1 MSASHPSP
9 GTSHLFVY
17 GTLRR
22 GAAMHALLDP
32 GAEWVGPARMR
43 GRLYDLGAFPGFA
56 DGRVG
61 EWVKGE
67 LYRLTGDPAVL
78 LDALDRYEGRAYRRE
93 VREAVRD
100 GGDRVPAFVYCF
112 AGSLR
117 GRHRIESGD
126 YLNESIGRGQQASRP
141 TGDGG

>member
-1 MSASHPSP
+1 MTPSEPSP
-9 GTSHLFVY
+9 GASHLFVY

-32 GAEWVGPARMR
+32 GGADWVGPARMR
-43 GRLYDLGAFPGFA
+43 GRLYDLGAFPGFG

-67 LYRLTGDPAVL
+67 LYRLVGDPAAL
-78 LDALDRYEGRAYRRE
+78 FDALDRYEGRAFRRE

-100 GGDRVPAFVYCF
+100 GGARVPAFVYCF

-117 GRHRIESGD
+117 GRARIESGD
-126 YLNESIGRGQQASRP
+126 YLAEASPVARA
-141 TGDGG
+141 DRRV